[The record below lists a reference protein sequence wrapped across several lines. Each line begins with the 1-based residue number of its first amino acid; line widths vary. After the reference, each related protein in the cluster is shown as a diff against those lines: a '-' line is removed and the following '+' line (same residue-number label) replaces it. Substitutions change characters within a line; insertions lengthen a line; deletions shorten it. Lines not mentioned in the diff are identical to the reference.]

1 MQGQLDSGE
10 LIAEAEQQF
19 AAGDFST
26 AIINLKNVV
35 SRDKTDARARF
46 LLGRAYIESLLLS
59 KDNAAAGHEL
69 QREQGLDLLRKV
81 LEIAPIN
88 PDIAYHLASAL
99 SDSGQSNAAR
109 KQLQSILS
117 QHGEF
122 PFRKEAELLLSR
134 IDDE

>member
-46 LLGRAYIESLLLS
+46 LLGRAYIESG
-59 KDNAAAGHEL
+59 NPAAALKEL
-69 QREQGLDLLRKV
+69 GKARELGERDQELDLGIVR
-81 LEIAPIN
+81 ARFPI
-88 PDIAYHLASAL
+88 PDNRTPRVNN
-99 SDSGQSNAAR
+99 SNR
-109 KQLQSILS
+109 SCRS
-117 QHGEF
+117 TGNF
-122 PFRKEAELLLSR
+122 PFEKKLNHCLLESTMS
-134 IDDE
+134 EC